1 VRNPGPLTRAE
12 AAETERDIMH
22 AIMLQ
27 TCDRVLWGRNNVGM
41 TEANIRYGVGG
52 KGGSDLL
59 GVIRGTGRAIVCE
72 VKRPGGKP
80 TAEQQR
86 FLDCIANAGG
96 ASLCA
101 SSVEE
106 VNNYLDSLEK
116 T

>member
-1 VRNPGPLTRAE
+1 MP
-12 AAETERDIMH
+12 ERDIMH

-59 GVIRGTGRAIVCE
+59 GVIRGTGRAIACE
-72 VKRPGGKP
+72 VKVPGKKP
-80 TAEQQR
+80 TPEQQR
-86 FLDCIANAGG
+86 FLACVANAGG

-101 SSVEE
+101 TSVDD
-106 VNNYLDSLEK
+106 VINFLDRLE
-116 T
+116 TV